1 MNHRNMFSF
10 SVITALGVALLPGS
24 ALAQQKSLKEQLVGV
39 WTIVSWEQMN
49 KDGSKFHR
57 FGFNPKGV
65 HVFDANGRFF
75 IQFAR
80 SDLPKFAA
88 NDPMKTTEEENKAV
102 MEGLIAYHGNYSVNE
117 ADRTIILHAEVSS
130 FPNQVGIDQ
139 KRIISFITANE
150 LKYKNSVPL
159 MAGGQIQVVFRRA
172 ATFASK

>member
-10 SVITALGVALLPGS
+10 VVITALGLVLLPGS
-24 ALAQQKSLKEQLVGV
+24 TLAQQKSLKEQLVGV
-39 WTIVSWEQMN
+39 WTIVAWEQMN

-57 FGFNPKGV
+57 FGSNPKGI

-80 SDLPKFAA
+80 PDLPKFAA

-102 MEGLIAYHGNYSVNE
+102 MEGSIAYHGNYSVNE

-150 LKYKNSVPL
+150 LKYRNFVPL
-159 MAGGQIQVVFRRA
+159 TAGGQIQIEFRRA
-172 ATFASK
+172 TAFASK